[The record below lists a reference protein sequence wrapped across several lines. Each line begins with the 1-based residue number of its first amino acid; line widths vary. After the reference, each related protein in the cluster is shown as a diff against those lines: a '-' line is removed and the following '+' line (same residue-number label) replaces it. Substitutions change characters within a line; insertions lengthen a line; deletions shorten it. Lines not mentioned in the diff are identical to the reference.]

1 MVLINSASFYAFTN
15 RVETIMFVTTLIW
28 VFWFAAKME

>member
-1 MVLINSASFYAFTN
+1 MVLINSASFYAFVN
-15 RVETIMFVTTLIW
+15 RLETITIATTLIW